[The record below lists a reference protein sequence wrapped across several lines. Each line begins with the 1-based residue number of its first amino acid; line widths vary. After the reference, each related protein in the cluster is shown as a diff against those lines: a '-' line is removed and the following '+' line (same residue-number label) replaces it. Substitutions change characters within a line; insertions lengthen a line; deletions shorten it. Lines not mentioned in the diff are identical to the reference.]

1 MRAVGAPWQAGGGCT
16 RRAGAQPRAPIDLPL
31 FPQAGKLLEQRPG
44 ALLSLGGLK
53 HALQIPKRHA
63 VAAEDAAGLVDW
75 DVLPIS
81 AREPGGCRVIR
92 RHDRKRIDS
101 FHKGEQVDIAERD
114 IVDVEG
120 HEMSAVG
127 ECLLF
132 EDQFPDAALRSSGFV
147 GEQNAHAKLQ
157 RIVYGE

>member
-1 MRAVGAPWQAGGGCT
+1 MRAMDAPWQAGGECT
-16 RRAGAQPRAPIDLPL
+16 RQAGAQPRAPIDLPL

-44 ALLSLGGLK
+44 TLLSLGGLK
-53 HALQIPKRHA
+53 HALQIPERHA
-63 VAAEDAAGLVDW
+63 VAAEDAAGLVDM

-81 AREPGGCRVIR
+81 AREPGGCRGIR

-120 HEMSAVG
+120 HEGQRSAVAELSRACRAASLASREPIAQASV
-127 ECLLF
+127 EC
-132 EDQFPDAALRSSGFV
+132 DPDT
-147 GEQNAHAKLQ
+147 
-157 RIVYGE
+157 